1 METKI
6 ETTHYLLKEIEL
18 IQRTI
23 SRMSSNSFIIKGWML
38 TLVVGTLLLKGNK
51 YQILIA
57 FIPLIGFWFL
67 DAYFL
72 WQERLYRKLYEWV
85 IVNRSKTDDFLFDM
99 DASRFKDQIGSK
111 CKTMFSLTLLWF
123 YGVILVLLAFY
134 SLFIIFVQKGG
145 G

>member
-1 METKI
+1 
-6 ETTHYLLKEIEL
+6 
-18 IQRTI
+18 
-23 SRMSSNSFIIKGWML
+23 ML